1 MSRQDGEPNLIERCA
16 ALAALNIA
24 SRRLRRRP
32 TADIDHRSAPRPRTT
47 QAGMKKRSSN
57 RTKKLAEI
65 ERG

>member
-1 MSRQDGEPNLIERCA
+1 MSRQDGEPNLIKRCA
-16 ALAALNIA
+16 ALAAVNIA

-32 TADIDHRSAPRPRTT
+32 TADIDRRSAPRPRTM